1 MTATRQPVRPAVSA
15 RGEVASDGRRHRLL
29 VGAVVLTVAAAI
41 ALRLVSSGEL
51 WLDESLSVQIA
62 RKPLPQLFAAL
73 RQDGAPPLYYLLL
86 HGWMAVFGTGTYAV
100 RALSSVIGIVTL
112 PLAYRTGKRLGG
124 RQLAVPMLLLTAT
137 APYAV
142 RYSTETRMYALV
154 LALVLGGIP
163 LLLDALNAPTRG
175 RLLGVTLLTAALAYT
190 HYWTLYLLGPVA
202 LWLAWHRA
210 WRVLAAMAAS
220 VIVFAPWLPSFFYQV
235 VHTGTPWAEP
245 PSLRII
251 PTTLLQWGGPG
262 QLGQLMALTMV
273 PLAAVGLTALPPRP
287 GAQHLNID
295 PTGRP
300 GMRALGAL
308 TLAPLI
314 VAIGLGLVTNGGY
327 SLRYTAVCLP
337 FYLLLVARGTTVF
350 PNRLPQRILGVLIV
364 AGLIADVQLAFERR
378 TQADTISAAI
388 RASAAPGDVVAYC
401 PDQLAPAV
409 HRLLPARLGVK
420 ELAYADPAGPALVDW
435 VDYGQRVR
443 DLPPA
448 AFARQVLDAAGRG
461 HQVWL
466 VSQDGYRVW
475 DETCSQVTAVL
486 TAVRGVPTID
496 VASTGSIY
504 EHASLARY
512 PGSGG

>member
-1 MTATRQPVRPAVSA
+1 VDLRDGVISTERQR
-15 RGEVASDGRRHRLL
+15 RLL
-29 VGAVVLTVAAAI
+29 LAAVILTVVAGI
-41 ALRLVSSGEL
+41 VLRLVSTGEL

-73 RQDGAPPLYYLLL
+73 RQDGSPPLYYLLL
-86 HGWMAVFGTGTYAV
+86 HGWIALFGTGTYAV
-100 RALSSVIGIVTL
+100 RALSSVISILTL
-112 PLAYRTGKRLGG
+112 PLAWRAGHRLGG
-124 RQLAVPMLLLTAT
+124 RRLAVPMLLLTAS

-163 LLLDALNAPTRG
+163 VLLDALSAPSRR

-190 HYWTLYLLGPVA
+190 HYWTLFLLGPVA

-210 WRVLAAMAAS
+210 WRVLGSMAAS
-220 VIVFAPWLPSFFYQV
+220 IILFAPWLPSFFFQV
-235 VHTGTPWAEP
+235 LHTGTPWAESP
-245 PSLRII
+245 NLRII
-251 PTTLLQWGGPG
+251 PATLLQWGGPG
-262 QLGQLMALTMV
+262 QLGQLFALILV
-273 PLAAVGLTALPPRP
+273 PLAVVGLTALPPRP
-287 GAQHLNID
+287 GARQLSID

-308 TLAPLI
+308 TLAPLV
-314 VAIGLGLVTNGGY
+314 VAILLGLVTNGGY
-327 SLRYTAVCLP
+327 ALRYTAVCLP
-337 FYLLLVARGTTVF
+337 FYLLLVARGTTVL
-350 PNRLPQRILGVLIV
+350 PARLPQRVLAVLVI
-364 AGLIADVQLAFERR
+364 AGLIGDVQLAFQRR

-388 RASAAPGDVVAYC
+388 QASAAPGDVVAYC

-409 HRLLPARLGVK
+409 HRLLSPRLGVK
-420 ELAYADPAGPALVDW
+420 ELTYADPAGPALVDW
-435 VDYGQRVR
+435 VDYAQRVR

-475 DETCSQVTAVL
+475 DETCSQVAAVL
-486 TAVRGVPTID
+486 TATRGVPTIE
-496 VASTGSIY
+496 VASAGSVY